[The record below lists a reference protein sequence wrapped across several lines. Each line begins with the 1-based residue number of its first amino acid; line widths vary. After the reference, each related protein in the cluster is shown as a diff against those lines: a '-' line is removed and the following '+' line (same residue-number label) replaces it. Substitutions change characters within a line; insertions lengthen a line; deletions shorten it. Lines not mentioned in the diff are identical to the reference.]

1 MRYFNLKRLENAQ
14 QKSTLEDEEYKQA
27 LEAMLSAFRENGI
40 DKVMDQ
46 NNLDAIVSP
55 TGSPAWKTDLING
68 DNYHLSTSV
77 YAALSGY
84 PNISVPMGFVDD
96 LPVGLSF
103 YGRAWSEPVLI
114 ELAFAYEQST
124 GHRAKPSF
132 LHSDG
137 I

>member
-1 MRYFNLKRLENAQ
+1 MVVLA
-14 QKSTLEDEEYKQA
+14 
-27 LEAMLSAFRENGI
+27 
-40 DKVMDQ
+40 
-46 NNLDAIVSP
+46 P
-55 TGSPAWKTDLING
+55 PAVVARVNFLINDRPG
-68 DNYHLSTSV
+68 PDAELR
-77 YAALSGY
+77 
-84 PNISVPMGFVDD
+84 GFVDD

-132 LHSDG
+132 LNSDG